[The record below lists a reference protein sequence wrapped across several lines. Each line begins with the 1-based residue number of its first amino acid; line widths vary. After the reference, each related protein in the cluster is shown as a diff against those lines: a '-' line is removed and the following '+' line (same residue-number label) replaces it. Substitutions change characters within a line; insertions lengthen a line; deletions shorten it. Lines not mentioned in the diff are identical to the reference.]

1 MEEHAHDLTCHFTLS
16 LHLSSWRTDVCWL
29 SLAAYWI
36 FFPPDKSCQEEKQM
50 ETDGHADCLWL
61 FAVLTFLMLES
72 WQTSSFFADGLSL
85 IQRPTMAHHGPT
97 WPVPGRGG
105 GSADP
110 DGSSLSEFGAGTN
123 PGGDF
128 LGESKSFWIKRS
140 TPKIV
145 ETMEPARQCLEVL
158 NILKYIY

>member
-1 MEEHAHDLTCHFTLS
+1 MYVGYPWLHIGFSSHWSLTPATTRNS
-16 LHLSSWRTDVCWL
+16 
-29 SLAAYWI
+29 
-36 FFPPDKSCQEEKQM
+36 PDKSCQEEKQM